1 MRKAA
6 LGREPLDIITARR
19 SFAVTDPKTR
29 RFFLGAVTAAAA
41 TRVWGANDK
50 INVGIVGIGG
60 RGTAHLNTYSRVAD
74 ARVAG
79 LCDVNQAAREVA
91 QATLVKNTGQ
101 KAKEFEDM
109 RAMFADPSIEAVSI
123 ATPNHWHALAS
134 IWALKAGK
142 DVYCEKPA
150 CYNIYEGQRMLQ
162 VQRETRKLLQI
173 GSQHRSIPFKIKAFA
188 AMHQG
193 LIGKIYQTKGLCFK
207 RRDTIGH
214 KENSPVPP
222 GVNWD
227 LFLGPAPMRPFN
239 ELRFK
244 YNWHWFWDT
253 GNGDVGN
260 QGVHEMGVARWGLGD
275 PEWPKTAFAMGGKYA
290 YTDDQE
296 TPNTLLSSF
305 NYGTTEL
312 IFEVRGLLTGG
323 EGTPARRPAG
333 GRGGRGGRAGAPGAP
348 ADGTT
353 PAASPTVVGPANNPI
368 NVQVGNLFYGT
379 EGWAAMSDQGF
390 QAYKGESS
398 ELIMEERPEPPRPGN
413 DTTSLHME
421 NFLSACRS
429 RNEKELHDP
438 IPNAYLS
445 AGLCHLANIS
455 YRTGRK
461 LTLEAGPKFVGDAEA
476 NKMLTRD
483 VYRKP
488 YLV

>member
-1 MRKAA
+1 M
-6 LGREPLDIITARR
+6 
-19 SFAVTDPKTR
+19 TDPKTR
-29 RFFLGAVTAAAA
+29 RFFLGALSAAAA

-60 RGTAHLNTYSRVAD
+60 RGTNHLNNYSRMAG
-74 ARVAG
+74 ARVVG

-91 QATLVKNTGQ
+91 QTTLLKNTGE

-109 RAMFADPSIEAVSI
+109 RALFADSSVEAVSI
-123 ATPNHWHALAS
+123 ATPNHWHALAT

-150 CYNIYEGQRMLQ
+150 CYNVYEGQKMLQ
-162 VQRETRKLLQI
+162 VSRETKKLVQI
-173 GSQHRSIPFKIKAFA
+173 GSQHRSNPFKMKAIA
-188 AMHQG
+188 AMQQG

-207 RRDTIGH
+207 RRVTIGH
-214 KENSPVPP
+214 KENAPTPP

-253 GNGDVGN
+253 GNGDIGN
-260 QGVHEMGVARWGLGD
+260 QGVHEMGIARWGLSD

-290 YTDDQE
+290 YEDDQE

-305 NYGTTEL
+305 NYGATSL
-312 IFEVRGLLTGG
+312 VFEVRGLLTGG
-323 EGTPARRPAG
+323 EGMPPARRPAAGG
-333 GRGGRGGRAGAPGAP
+333 GRGGRGGRAGAPGAVAP
-348 ADGTT
+348 AEG
-353 PAASPTVVGPANNPI
+353 AAPTVVGPASNPL
-368 NVQVGNLFYGT
+368 NVAVGNLFYGT

-390 QAYKGESS
+390 QAYKGESN
-398 ELIMEERPEPPRPGN
+398 ELIMEERPERGAAGGADP
-413 DTTSLHME
+413 TVAHME
-421 NFLSACRS
+421 NFLAACRS

-438 IPNAYLS
+438 LSNAYIS
-445 AGLCHLANIS
+445 ASLCHLANIS
-455 YRTGRK
+455 YRIGRK
-461 LTLEAGPKFVGDAEA
+461 LTLEAGPKLTGDAEA

-488 YLV
+488 YVV